1 MKGNTITEWCSDRDV
16 VSEVELRG
24 DGDAYLE
31 PVCLHGVI
39 SKAVPEEANQIKRK
53 ENVKHVQVQWQ
64 MVK

>member
-1 MKGNTITEWCSDRDV
+1 M
-16 VSEVELRG
+16 SEVEMRG

-53 ENVKHVQVQWQ
+53 ENVHTCETCTGTMTDGKIKCKNGD
-64 MVK
+64 MMT